1 MQGGILPTEE
11 KLITD
16 DSVPKRIYLNL
27 PRKRSMFFFLMN
39 ESNVYDSKFI
49 FKMEKTKNDLNF
61 PKKNLPTAKRKEDVR
76 INKSFC
82 CRPSFFP
89 FFFLLWL
96 FLSSFSFLLLCV
108 IYIFF
113 FYLFMLLIILLFY
126 SISM

>member
-61 PKKNLPTAKRKEDVR
+61 QKFG
-76 INKSFC
+76 I
-82 CRPSFFP
+82 FFFFF
-89 FFFLLWL
+89 FFFL
-96 FLSSFSFLLLCV
+96 
-108 IYIFF
+108 I
-113 FYLFMLLIILLFY
+113 
-126 SISM
+126 

>member
-61 PKKNLPTAKRKEDVR
+61 QKFADGKTKRRREDQQ
-76 INKSFC
+76 K
-82 CRPSFFP
+82 
-89 FFFLLWL
+89 FLLPPL
-96 FLSSFSFLLLCV
+96 FLSLLLSTVAVSQLFFFFIIMCY
-108 IYIFF
+108 IYIY